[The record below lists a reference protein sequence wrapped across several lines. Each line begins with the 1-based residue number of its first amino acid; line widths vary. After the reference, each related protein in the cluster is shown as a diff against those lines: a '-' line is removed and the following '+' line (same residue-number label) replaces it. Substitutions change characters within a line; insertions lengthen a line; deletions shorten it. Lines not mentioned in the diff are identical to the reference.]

1 MRTCRRRLSL
11 GIGCTRSVN
20 DVNQSIGLTEIV
32 EELVPETPTG
42 RGARH
47 KTRAVDQL
55 YRNEPLAI
63 DTPRVPRLVLN
74 PQFSTDARSPEI
86 GDSTIRLD
94 SRERVIGYSD
104 DRQSRSTEEGTLASV
119 RLTYYPDLHLTPQ
132 NTFSSSTAH
141 Q

>member
-1 MRTCRRRLSL
+1 MIVFFFYNHAPTKLYTLSL
-11 GIGCTRSVN
+11 HDALPIS
-20 DVNQSIGLTEIV
+20 
-32 EELVPETPTG
+32 
-42 RGARH
+42 RH
-47 KTRAVDQL
+47 KARAVDQL

-63 DTPRVPRLVLN
+63 YTPRVLRLVLN

-94 SRERVIGYSD
+94 RRERIISYSD

-119 RLTYYPDLHLTPQ
+119 RLTDYPDLHLTPQ
-132 NTFSSSTAH
+132 NTFSSSIAH

>member
-1 MRTCRRRLSL
+1 MRTCRRWLSL

-86 GDSTIRLD
+86 GDSTIRR
-94 SRERVIGYSD
+94 SEERRVGKECRYRWS
-104 DRQSRSTEEGTLASV
+104 
-119 RLTYYPDLHLTPQ
+119 
-132 NTFSSSTAH
+132 
-141 Q
+141 